1 MIDKNNNN
9 NGDAFVNSTSETPSE
24 ALTVW
29 LKDHTDPHINPWS
42 AEKWKQARELLKDD
56 YWDHQEN
63 CAQQRHPNCIDPT
76 ANRLL
81 QLFGLNGYCIF
92 KLGQELRSGNVPL
105 LQSEFLK
112 LTSR

>member
-81 QLFGLNGYCIF
+81 QLLGLNAYCIF
-92 KLGQELRSGNVPL
+92 MYYICTSLCHLFVMPSG
-105 LQSEFLK
+105 LK
-112 LTSR
+112 IKFFV

>member
-81 QLFGLNGYCIF
+81 QLFGLNG
-92 KLGQELRSGNVPL
+92 
-105 LQSEFLK
+105 
-112 LTSR
+112 